1 MILPDYLAP
10 GLKVVFC
17 GTAPGRIS
25 AQRGHYY
32 ANAGNQFWSLL
43 ALTGLTPQR
52 VPAQLDHQIL
62 TYGLGLTDLAKTAF
76 GQDAEIPVTAWDP
89 NGLFR
94 KMNELRPVVLA
105 FTSLTAA
112 RLALGNA
119 KAGAGQLPGDP
130 RLPGIGI
137 WALPSPSGL
146 ARRHFSA
153 QPWQALGDWIRSAR

>member
-25 AQRGHYY
+25 AAKGHYY
-32 ANAGNQFWSLL
+32 ANPGNQFWALL
-43 ALTGLTPQR
+43 ALTGLTPHR
-52 VPAQLDHQIL
+52 LPPQLDHQIL
-62 TYGLGLTDLAKTAF
+62 AYGLGLTDLAKTAF
-76 GQDAEIPVTAWDP
+76 GQDVDIPAAAWDP
-89 NGLFR
+89 NGLIR
-94 KMNELRPVVLA
+94 KISALRPLVLA

-112 RLALGNA
+112 RLALGDP
-119 KAGAGQLPGDP
+119 KVDAGRRPEDP

-153 QPWQALGDWIRSAR
+153 QPWHTLSDWIGSAR